1 MVKTNQYICE
11 LLFTNDCVIIPGLG
25 GFVSNTR
32 STFLNPSQHTF
43 TPPSKK
49 VAFNSSLRTNDGL
62 LAHYI
67 SQEENISYQ
76 EANEAIS
83 LFVDDVFRKLALG
96 EQISIEEVGT
106 LSMDMEKHLQFAPE
120 TNSNF
125 LLSSFGMTSLH
136 SPAIKREEVP
146 MEVVQGD
153 KQKATT
159 PSKRKTKL
167 WKIIEL
173 VPAAAVLA
181 IMIFNPRV
189 VHTLNNN
196 LGNIISVPAPKDVYS
211 DDRPVDK
218 KENSK
223 TIEVPAENKVATEN
237 AEPVVSTDNDS
248 FNQKMIEETAKAL
261 QDAFDKDV
269 ERKTNAIL
277 AGESIETISK
287 STIKENKNIKIE
299 TVKTTKTEVKKV
311 EKVEKVEKEEKE
323 TKKEINTTNKKE
335 ESKKEKVKKYNVIGG
350 VFSIK
355 DNAYNYIDKA
365 KADGYPAAIAG
376 KNKRGYWVVSL
387 ASANS
392 ERALQSALENIHANY
407 EKNAWIYKK

>member
-1 MVKTNQYICE
+1 MVRPDQYICE

-67 SQEENISYQ
+67 SQEENITYH
-76 EANEAIS
+76 EANEVIS
-83 LFVDDVFRKLALG
+83 AYVDDVFRKLALG

-106 LSMDMEKHLQFAPE
+106 LSMDMEKHLQFEPE

-125 LLSSFGMTSLH
+125 LLSTFGMTSIH
-136 SPAIKREEVP
+136 SPAIKREEAA
-146 MEVVQGD
+146 MEVVKGENNTVT
-153 KQKATT
+153 KGPK
-159 PSKRKTKL
+159 KRTKL

-196 LGNIISVPAPKDVYS
+196 LGNIISVPVPNEIKTTDLPKEKKNDTKTVELPVENTQPEVNTTDV
-211 DDRPVDK
+211 D
-218 KENSK
+218 SK
-223 TIEVPAENKVATEN
+223 
-237 AEPVVSTDNDS
+237 NDS

-261 QDAFDKDV
+261 QDAFDKEV
-269 ERKTNAIL
+269 EEKTKAIL
-277 AGESIETISK
+277 AGESVENITSK
-287 STIKENKNIKIE
+287 EIKQVKTEVENTTIKETKVVVEKKE
-299 TVKTTKTEVKKV
+299 KSEKKEVKTTKEEKSKKV
-311 EKVEKVEKEEKE
+311 RL
-323 TKKEINTTNKKE
+323 
-335 ESKKEKVKKYNVIGG
+335 KKYNVIGG
-350 VFSIK
+350 VFSVK
-355 DNAYNYIDKA
+355 SNALNYVKQA
-365 KADGYPAAIAG
+365 QADGYQAAIAG
-376 KNKRGYWVVSL
+376 KNKKGRWVVSL

-392 ERALQSALENIHANY
+392 ESELQPTLQTIQATY

>member
-1 MVKTNQYICE
+1 MVRPDQYICE

-67 SQEENISYQ
+67 SQEENITYH
-76 EANEAIS
+76 EANEVIS
-83 LFVDDVFRKLALG
+83 DYVDNVFRKLALG
-96 EQISIEEVGT
+96 EQISIDEVGT
-106 LSMDMEKHLQFAPE
+106 LSMDMEKHLQFEPE

-125 LLSSFGMTSLH
+125 LLSSFGMTTLH

-153 KQKATT
+153 KQKVTT
-159 PSKRKTKL
+159 PGKRKTKL

-196 LGNIISVPAPKDVYS
+196 LGNIISVPAPREINV
-211 DDRPVDK
+211 DDRPEVK
-218 KENSK
+218 KEAS
-223 TIEVPAENKVATEN
+223 TTFEIPAANNQTEIT
-237 AEPVVSTDNDS
+237 PVVIEDQNDS

-261 QDAFDKDV
+261 QDAFDRDV
-269 ERKTNAIL
+269 EEKTRKIL
-277 AGESIETISK
+277 AGESSAT
-287 STIKENKNIKIE
+287 STNA
-299 TVKTTKTEVKKV
+299 V
-311 EKVEKVEKEEKE
+311 
-323 TKKEINTTNKKE
+323 KEINKVVVKPVHTEVAKPATINKTE
-335 ESKKEKVKKYNVIGG
+335 NSSSSEINSSVSLKKFHVIGG

-355 DNAYNYIDKA
+355 DNANNYIKKA
-365 KADGYPAAIAG
+365 QADGYSAVIAG

-387 ASANS
+387 VSANS
-392 ERALQSALENIHANY
+392 ETELQPLLENIQATY

>member
-67 SQEENISYQ
+67 SQEENITYH

-83 LFVDDVFRKLALG
+83 AYVDDVFRKLALG

-106 LSMDMEKHLQFAPE
+106 LSMDMEKHLQFEPE

-153 KQKATT
+153 KQKVTT
-159 PSKRKTKL
+159 PGKRKTKF

-196 LGNIISVPAPKDVYS
+196 LGNIISVPAPKEINVS
-211 DDRPVDK
+211 DRPEVK
-218 KENSK
+218 KDGSNTVEIPADNNK
-223 TIEVPAENKVATEN
+223 TEIT
-237 AEPVVSTDNDS
+237 PVVIDNQNDS

-269 ERKTNAIL
+269 EEKTRAIL
-277 AGESIETISK
+277 AGESVSEIKSEVKIKKSK
-287 STIKENKNIKIE
+287 EVST
-299 TVKTTKTEVKKV
+299 VATEV
-311 EKVEKVEKEEKE
+311 KE
-323 TKKEINTTNKKE
+323 TKKIVEVKE
-335 ESKKEKVKKYNVIGG
+335 SKEKKEKKEANTITKEVKSKKVRLKKYNVIGG
-350 VFSIK
+350 VFSVK
-355 DNAYNYIDKA
+355 SNALNYVKQA
-365 KADGYPAAIAG
+365 QADGYEAAIAG
-376 KNKRGYWVVSL
+376 KNKKGRWVVSL
-387 ASANS
+387 VSANS
-392 ERALQSALENIHANY
+392 EAELEATLENIKATY

>member
-1 MVKTNQYICE
+1 MVRPDQYICE

-67 SQEENISYQ
+67 SQEENITYH
-76 EANEAIS
+76 EANEVIS
-83 LFVDDVFRKLALG
+83 DYVDNVFRKLALG
-96 EQISIEEVGT
+96 EQISIDEVGT
-106 LSMDMEKHLQFAPE
+106 LSMDMEKHLQFEPE

-125 LLSSFGMTSLH
+125 LLSSFGMTTLH

-153 KQKATT
+153 KQKVTT
-159 PSKRKTKL
+159 PGKRKTKL

-196 LGNIISVPAPKDVYS
+196 LGNIISVPAPREINV
-211 DDRPVDK
+211 DDRPEVK
-218 KENSK
+218 KEAS
-223 TIEVPAENKVATEN
+223 TTFEIPAANN
-237 AEPVVSTDNDS
+237 QSGISPVVIEDQNDS

-261 QDAFDKDV
+261 QDAFDRDV
-269 ERKTNAIL
+269 EEKTRKIL
-277 AGESIETISK
+277 AGESTVT
-287 STIKENKNIKIE
+287 STNA
-299 TVKTTKTEVKKV
+299 V
-311 EKVEKVEKEEKE
+311 
-323 TKKEINTTNKKE
+323 KEINKVVVKPVHTEVAKPVDINKTE
-335 ESKKEKVKKYNVIGG
+335 NSSSSEINSSVTLKKYHVIGG

-355 DNAYNYIDKA
+355 DNANNYIKKA
-365 KADGYPAAIAG
+365 QADGYSAVIAG

-387 ASANS
+387 VSANS
-392 ERALQSALENIHANY
+392 ETELQPLLENIQATY

>member
-1 MVKTNQYICE
+1 MVRPDQYICE

-67 SQEENISYQ
+67 SQEENITYH
-76 EANEAIS
+76 EANEIIS
-83 LFVDDVFRKLALG
+83 AYVDDVFRKLSLG
-96 EQISIEEVGT
+96 EQISIDEVGT
-106 LSMDMEKHLQFAPE
+106 LSMDLERNLQFEPE
-120 TNSNF
+120 QNANF
-125 LLSSFGMTSLH
+125 LLSSFGMTTLH
-136 SPAIKREEVP
+136 SPAIKREETP
-146 MEVVQGD
+146 MEVVKGD
-153 KQKATT
+153 KQPGTT
-159 PSKRKTKL
+159 PGKRKTKI

-196 LGNIISVPAPKDVYS
+196 LGNIISVPAPREINV
-211 DDRPVDK
+211 DDRPEVK
-218 KENSK
+218 KDQNTTVEL
-223 TIEVPAENKVATEN
+223 PAENKSETT
-237 AEPVVSTDNDS
+237 PVVNESTNDS

-269 ERKTNAIL
+269 EEKTRAIL
-277 AGESIETISK
+277 AGETVSEKK
-287 STIKENKNIKIE
+287 SEVNIKKSKE
-299 TVKTTKTEVKKV
+299 ASTVAAEI
-311 EKVEKVEKEEKE
+311 KE
-323 TKKEINTTNKKE
+323 TKKVVEVKETKEKKE
-335 ESKKEKVKKYNVIGG
+335 ANTAKKEVKSKKVRLKKYNVIGG
-350 VFSIK
+350 VFSVK
-355 DNAYNYIDKA
+355 SNALNYVKQA
-365 KADGYPAAIAG
+365 QADGYEAAIAG
-376 KNKRGYWVVSL
+376 KNKKGRWVVSL
-387 ASANS
+387 VSANS
-392 ERALQSALENIHANY
+392 EAELQPLLENIQATY

>member
-1 MVKTNQYICE
+1 MVRPDQYICE

-67 SQEENISYQ
+67 SQEENITYH
-76 EANEAIS
+76 EANEVIS
-83 LFVDDVFRKLALG
+83 AYVDDVFRKLALG

-106 LSMDMEKHLQFAPE
+106 LSMDMEKHLQFEPE

-125 LLSSFGMTSLH
+125 LLSTFGMTSIH
-136 SPAIKREEVP
+136 SPAIKREEAA
-146 MEVVQGD
+146 MEVVKGENNTVT
-153 KQKATT
+153 KGPK
-159 PSKRKTKL
+159 KRTKL

-196 LGNIISVPAPKDVYS
+196 LGNIISVPVPNEIKTTDIPKEKKDDTKTVELPVENTQPEVNTTDV
-211 DDRPVDK
+211 D
-218 KENSK
+218 SK
-223 TIEVPAENKVATEN
+223 
-237 AEPVVSTDNDS
+237 NDS

-261 QDAFDKDV
+261 QDAFDKEV
-269 ERKTNAIL
+269 EEKTKAIL
-277 AGESIETISK
+277 AGESVENVTSKEVKKVKTEVGNTTINETKVVVEKKEK
-287 STIKENKNIKIE
+287 SEKKE
-299 TVKTTKTEVKKV
+299 VKTTKEEKSKKV
-311 EKVEKVEKEEKE
+311 RL
-323 TKKEINTTNKKE
+323 
-335 ESKKEKVKKYNVIGG
+335 KKYNVIGG
-350 VFSIK
+350 VFSVK
-355 DNAYNYIDKA
+355 SNALNYVKQA
-365 KADGYPAAIAG
+365 QADGYQAAIAG
-376 KNKRGYWVVSL
+376 KNKKGRWVVSL

-392 ERALQSALENIHANY
+392 ESELQAALQTIQATY

>member
-1 MVKTNQYICE
+1 MVRPDQYICE

-67 SQEENISYQ
+67 SQEENITYH
-76 EANEAIS
+76 EANEVIS
-83 LFVDDVFRKLALG
+83 AYVDDVFRKLALG

-106 LSMDMEKHLQFAPE
+106 LSMDMEKHLQFEPE

-125 LLSSFGMTSLH
+125 LLSTFGMTSIH
-136 SPAIKREEVP
+136 SPAIKREEAA
-146 MEVVQGD
+146 MEVVKGENNTVT
-153 KQKATT
+153 KGPK
-159 PSKRKTKL
+159 KRTKL

-196 LGNIISVPAPKDVYS
+196 LGNIISVPVPNEIKTTDLPKEKKNDTKTVEL
-211 DDRPVDK
+211 PV
-218 KENSK
+218 
-223 TIEVPAENKVATEN
+223 ENKQPEVNT
-237 AEPVVSTDNDS
+237 TDVDSKNDS

-261 QDAFDKDV
+261 QDAFDKEV
-269 ERKTNAIL
+269 EEKTKAIL
-277 AGESIETISK
+277 AGESVENVTSK
-287 STIKENKNIKIE
+287 
-299 TVKTTKTEVKKV
+299 EVKKV
-311 EKVEKVEKEEKE
+311 KTEVGNTTIKE
-323 TKKEINTTNKKE
+323 TKVVVE
-335 ESKKEKVKKYNVIGG
+335 KKEKSETKEVKTTPTEDKTGLVLKKYNVIGG

-355 DNAYNYIDKA
+355 DNAYNYVKKA

-376 KNKRGYWVVSL
+376 TNKRGHWVVSL

-392 ERALQSALENIHANY
+392 ERELQSALENIQATY
-407 EKNAWIYKK
+407 EKNAWVYKK

>member
-67 SQEENISYQ
+67 SQEENITYH

-83 LFVDDVFRKLALG
+83 AYVDDVFRKLALG

-106 LSMDMEKHLQFAPE
+106 LSMDMEKHLQFEPE

-153 KQKATT
+153 KQKVAT

-196 LGNIISVPAPKDVYS
+196 LGNIISVPAPKEINVS
-211 DDRPVDK
+211 DRPEVKNGESNTVEIPAD
-218 KENSK
+218 NNK
-223 TIEVPAENKVATEN
+223 TEITPAVIDNQ
-237 AEPVVSTDNDS
+237 NDS

-261 QDAFDKDV
+261 QDAFDRDV
-269 ERKTNAIL
+269 EEKTKAIL
-277 AGESIETISK
+277 AGESIETVSK
-287 STIKENKNIKIE
+287 VEVKESKKSKTETVKATIKETKSVVEKKEKTEIRE
-299 TVKTTKTEVKKV
+299 VKTST
-311 EKVEKVEKEEKE
+311 KEEKS
-323 TKKEINTTNKKE
+323 NK
-335 ESKKEKVKKYNVIGG
+335 VALKKYNIIGG

-355 DNAYNYIDKA
+355 DNANNYVK
-365 KADGYPAAIAG
+365 KSQADGYPAAIAG

-392 ERALQSALENIHANY
+392 EAELEATLENIKATY

>member
-1 MVKTNQYICE
+1 MVRPDQYICE

-67 SQEENISYQ
+67 SQEENITYH
-76 EANEAIS
+76 EANEVIS
-83 LFVDDVFRKLALG
+83 DYVDNVFRKLALG
-96 EQISIEEVGT
+96 EQISIDEVGT
-106 LSMDMEKHLQFAPE
+106 LSMDMEKHLQFEPE

-125 LLSSFGMTSLH
+125 LLSSFGMTTLH

-153 KQKATT
+153 KQKVTT
-159 PSKRKTKL
+159 PGKRKTKL

-196 LGNIISVPAPKDVYS
+196 LGNIISVPAPREINV
-211 DDRPVDK
+211 DDRPEVK
-218 KENSK
+218 KEAS
-223 TIEVPAENKVATEN
+223 TTFEIPAANNQTEIT
-237 AEPVVSTDNDS
+237 PVVIEDQNDS

-261 QDAFDKDV
+261 QDAFDRDV
-269 ERKTNAIL
+269 EEKTRKIL
-277 AGESIETISK
+277 AGESTVT
-287 STIKENKNIKIE
+287 STN
-299 TVKTTKTEVKKV
+299 TV
-311 EKVEKVEKEEKE
+311 
-323 TKKEINTTNKKE
+323 KEINKVVVKPVHTEVAKPATINKTE
-335 ESKKEKVKKYNVIGG
+335 NSSSSEINSSVSLKKFHVIGG

-355 DNAYNYIDKA
+355 DNANNYIKKA
-365 KADGYPAAIAG
+365 QADGYSAVIAG

-387 ASANS
+387 VSANS
-392 ERALQSALENIHANY
+392 ETELQPLLENIQATY

>member
-96 EQISIEEVGT
+96 EQIVIDEVGT
-106 LSMDMEKHLQFAPE
+106 LSMDLERHIQFEPE
-120 TNSNF
+120 INSNF
-125 LLSSFGMTSLH
+125 LLSSFGMTSIH
-136 SPAIKREEVP
+136 SPAIKRDEAN
-146 MEVVQGD
+146 MEVVKGD
-153 KQKATT
+153 TESVKKATK
-159 PSKRKTKL
+159 KRKKL

-196 LGNIISVPAPKDVYS
+196 LGNIISVPAPKEVYS
-211 DDRPVDK
+211 DDSADVK

-223 TIEVPAENKVATEN
+223 TIEIPSETTATTLN
-237 AEPVVSTDNDS
+237 TEPTVSPENDS

-269 ERKTNAIL
+269 EAKTRAIL
-277 AGESIETISK
+277 AGETV
-287 STIKENKNIKIE
+287 STITTPTNSKITSPSTTINETNTVVEKKDIPVVKE
-299 TVKTTKTEVKKV
+299 VKTTNKEVQ
-311 EKVEKVEKEEKE
+311 
-323 TKKEINTTNKKE
+323 I
-335 ESKKEKVKKYNVIGG
+335 KKYNVIGG

-355 DNAYNYIDKA
+355 DNAYNYVKKA
-365 KADGYPAAIAG
+365 QADGYPAAIAG
-376 KNKRGYWVVSL
+376 TNKRGHWVVSL

-392 ERALQSALENIHANY
+392 ERELQSALDSIKAQY
-407 EKNAWIYKK
+407 EQNAWVYKK

>member
-1 MVKTNQYICE
+1 MVRPDQYICE

-67 SQEENISYQ
+67 SQEENITYH
-76 EANEAIS
+76 EANEVIS
-83 LFVDDVFRKLALG
+83 AYVDDVFRKLTLG

-106 LSMDMEKHLQFAPE
+106 LSMDMEKHLQFEPE

-125 LLSSFGMTSLH
+125 LLSTFGMTSIH
-136 SPAIKREEVP
+136 SPAIKREEAA
-146 MEVVQGD
+146 MEVVKGENNTVT
-153 KQKATT
+153 KG
-159 PSKRKTKL
+159 SKKRTKL

-196 LGNIISVPAPKDVYS
+196 LGNIISVPVPNEIKTTDIPKEKKNDTKTVELPVENTQPEINTTDV
-211 DDRPVDK
+211 D
-218 KENSK
+218 SK
-223 TIEVPAENKVATEN
+223 
-237 AEPVVSTDNDS
+237 NDS

-261 QDAFDKDV
+261 QDAFDKEV
-269 ERKTNAIL
+269 EEKTKAIL
-277 AGESIETISK
+277 AGESVENVTSK
-287 STIKENKNIKIE
+287 EVKKIKTEVGNTTIKETKVVVEKKEKSE
-299 TVKTTKTEVKKV
+299 TKEVKTTPTEDKTDLVL
-311 EKVEKVEKEEKE
+311 
-323 TKKEINTTNKKE
+323 
-335 ESKKEKVKKYNVIGG
+335 KKYNVIGG

-355 DNAYNYIDKA
+355 DNAYNYVKKA

-376 KNKRGYWVVSL
+376 TNKRGHWVVSL

-392 ERALQSALENIHANY
+392 ERELQSALENIQATY
-407 EKNAWIYKK
+407 EKNAWVYKK

>member
-1 MVKTNQYICE
+1 MVRPDQYICE

-67 SQEENISYQ
+67 SQEENITYH
-76 EANEAIS
+76 EANEVIS
-83 LFVDDVFRKLALG
+83 DYVDNVFRKLALG
-96 EQISIEEVGT
+96 EQISIDEVGT
-106 LSMDMEKHLQFAPE
+106 LSMDMEKHLQFEPE

-125 LLSSFGMTSLH
+125 LLSSFGMTTLH

-153 KQKATT
+153 KQKVTT
-159 PSKRKTKL
+159 PGKRKTKL

-181 IMIFNPRV
+181 IMIFNPRI

-196 LGNIISVPAPKDVYS
+196 LGNIISVPAPREINV
-211 DDRPVDK
+211 DDRPEVK
-218 KENSK
+218 KEAS
-223 TIEVPAENKVATEN
+223 TTFEIPAANN
-237 AEPVVSTDNDS
+237 QSGISPVVIEDQNDS

-261 QDAFDKDV
+261 QDAFDRDV
-269 ERKTNAIL
+269 EEKTRKIL
-277 AGESIETISK
+277 AGESTVT
-287 STIKENKNIKIE
+287 STNA
-299 TVKTTKTEVKKV
+299 V
-311 EKVEKVEKEEKE
+311 
-323 TKKEINTTNKKE
+323 KEINKVVVKPVHTEVAKPVDINKTE
-335 ESKKEKVKKYNVIGG
+335 NSSSSEINSSVTLKKYHVIGG

-355 DNAYNYIDKA
+355 DNANNYIKKA
-365 KADGYPAAIAG
+365 QADGYSAVIAG

-387 ASANS
+387 VSANS
-392 ERALQSALENIHANY
+392 ETELQPLLENIQATY

>member
-32 STFLNPSQHTF
+32 SAFLNPSQHTF

-67 SQEENISYQ
+67 SQEENISYN
-76 EANEAIS
+76 EANELIS
-83 LFVDDVFRKLALG
+83 AYVDDVFRKLALG
-96 EQISIEEVGT
+96 EQIEIDEVGT
-106 LSMDMEKHLQFAPE
+106 LSMDLERHIQFEPE
-120 TNSNF
+120 INSNF
-125 LLSSFGMTSLH
+125 LLSSFGMTSIH
-136 SPAIKREEVP
+136 SPAIKREEAT
-146 MEVVQGD
+146 MEVVNGD

-159 PSKRKTKL
+159 PGKRKTKI

-196 LGNIISVPAPKDVYS
+196 LGNIISVPAPKEINVE
-211 DDRPVDK
+211 DRPEVK
-218 KENSK
+218 KDE
-223 TIEVPAENKVATEN
+223 TTTVEIPAENKATIDN
-237 AEPVVSTDNDS
+237 AEPVVTFDNDS

-269 ERKTNAIL
+269 EEKTRAIL
-277 AGESIETISK
+277 AGESVSK
-287 STIKENKNIKIE
+287 ITTPSNNLKIAPAN
-299 TVKTTKTEVKKV
+299 TSV
-311 EKVEKVEKEEKE
+311 KE
-323 TKKEINTTNKKE
+323 TKAIVEKKDNLVVKEVKTSNKVDNNKE
-335 ESKKEKVKKYNVIGG
+335 VQLKKFNVIGG

-355 DNAYNYIDKA
+355 DNANNYIKKA
-365 KADGYPAAIAG
+365 QADGYPAAIAG

-392 ERALQSALENIHANY
+392 ESELQAALENIHANY

>member
-1 MVKTNQYICE
+1 MVRPDQYICE

-67 SQEENISYQ
+67 SQEENITYH
-76 EANEAIS
+76 EANEVIS
-83 LFVDDVFRKLALG
+83 DYVDNVFRKLALG
-96 EQISIEEVGT
+96 EQISIDEVGT
-106 LSMDMEKHLQFAPE
+106 LSMDMEKHLQFEPE

-125 LLSSFGMTSLH
+125 LLSSFGMTTLH

-153 KQKATT
+153 KQKVTT
-159 PSKRKTKL
+159 PGKRKSKL

-196 LGNIISVPAPKDVYS
+196 LGNIISVPAPKEINV
-211 DDRPVDK
+211 DDRPEVK
-218 KENSK
+218 KEASTTFEIPSAN
-223 TIEVPAENKVATEN
+223 NQTEIT
-237 AEPVVSTDNDS
+237 PVVIEDQNDS

-261 QDAFDKDV
+261 QDAFDRDV
-269 ERKTNAIL
+269 EEKTRKILSGESSATSTNA
-277 AGESIETISK
+277 
-287 STIKENKNIKIE
+287 
-299 TVKTTKTEVKKV
+299 V
-311 EKVEKVEKEEKE
+311 
-323 TKKEINTTNKKE
+323 KEINKVVVKPVHTEVAKPATINKTE
-335 ESKKEKVKKYNVIGG
+335 NSSSSEINSSVSLKKFHVIGG

-355 DNAYNYIDKA
+355 DNANNYIKKA
-365 KADGYPAAIAG
+365 QADGYSAVIAG

-387 ASANS
+387 VSANS
-392 ERALQSALENIHANY
+392 ENELQPLLENIQATY

>member
-1 MVKTNQYICE
+1 MVRPDQYICE

-67 SQEENISYQ
+67 SQEENITYH
-76 EANEAIS
+76 EANEVIS
-83 LFVDDVFRKLALG
+83 AYVDDVFRKLALG

-106 LSMDMEKHLQFAPE
+106 LSMDMEKHLQFEPE
-120 TNSNF
+120 TSSNF
-125 LLSSFGMTSLH
+125 LLSTFGMTSIH
-136 SPAIKREEVP
+136 SPAIKREEAA
-146 MEVVQGD
+146 MEVVKGENNTVT
-153 KQKATT
+153 KGPK
-159 PSKRKTKL
+159 KRTKL

-196 LGNIISVPAPKDVYS
+196 LGNIISVPVPNEIKTTDLPKEKKDDTKTVELPVENTQPEINTTDV
-211 DDRPVDK
+211 D
-218 KENSK
+218 SK
-223 TIEVPAENKVATEN
+223 
-237 AEPVVSTDNDS
+237 NDS

-261 QDAFDKDV
+261 QDAFDKEV
-269 ERKTNAIL
+269 EEKTKAIL
-277 AGESIETISK
+277 AGESVENVTSK
-287 STIKENKNIKIE
+287 
-299 TVKTTKTEVKKV
+299 EVKKV
-311 EKVEKVEKEEKE
+311 KNEVGNTTIKETKVVVEKKEKSETKEVNTTKEEK
-323 TKKEINTTNKKE
+323 
-335 ESKKEKVKKYNVIGG
+335 SKKVRLKKYNVIGG
-350 VFSIK
+350 VFSVK
-355 DNAYNYIDKA
+355 SNALNYVKQA
-365 KADGYPAAIAG
+365 QADGYQAAIAG
-376 KNKRGYWVVSL
+376 KNKKGRWVVSL
-387 ASANS
+387 VSANS
-392 ERALQSALENIHANY
+392 EAELQAALQTIQATY

>member
-1 MVKTNQYICE
+1 MVRPDQYICE

-67 SQEENISYQ
+67 SQEENITYH
-76 EANEAIS
+76 EANEVIS
-83 LFVDDVFRKLALG
+83 AYVDDVFRKLALG
-96 EQISIEEVGT
+96 EQISIDEVGT
-106 LSMDMEKHLQFAPE
+106 LSMDLERNLQFEPE
-120 TNSNF
+120 QNANF

-136 SPAIKREEVP
+136 SPAIKREDTP
-146 MEVVQGD
+146 MEVVKGD
-153 KQKATT
+153 KQPGRT
-159 PSKRKTKL
+159 PVKRKTKL

-196 LGNIISVPAPKDVYS
+196 LGNIISVPAPKEIN
-211 DDRPVDK
+211 VDERTEIK
-218 KENSK
+218 KDEK
-223 TIEVPAENKVATEN
+223 TTIEIPSENNIETTT
-237 AEPVVSTDNDS
+237 VVNESNNDS

-261 QDAFDKDV
+261 QDAFDRDV
-269 ERKTNAIL
+269 EEKTRKIL
-277 AGESIETISK
+277 AGESSVATTNSVNEI
-287 STIKENKNIKIE
+287 NK
-299 TVKTTKTEVKKV
+299 VVVRPVHTEVTQPININKS
-311 EKVEKVEKEEKE
+311 ENSS
-323 TKKEINTTNKKE
+323 TSEINSSVTLKKFH
-335 ESKKEKVKKYNVIGG
+335 VIGG

-355 DNAYNYIDKA
+355 DNANNYIKKA
-365 KADGYPAAIAG
+365 QADGYPAVIAG

-392 ERALQSALENIHANY
+392 ENELQSELQNIQASY
-407 EKNAWIYKK
+407 EKNAWVYKK

>member
-1 MVKTNQYICE
+1 MVRPDQYICE

-67 SQEENISYQ
+67 SQEENITYH
-76 EANEAIS
+76 EANEVIIAY
-83 LFVDDVFRKLALG
+83 VDDVFRKLALG

-106 LSMDMEKHLQFAPE
+106 LSMDMEKHLQFEPE

-125 LLSSFGMTSLH
+125 LLTTFGMTSIH
-136 SPAIKREEVP
+136 SPAIKREEAT
-146 MEVVQGD
+146 MEVVKGD
-153 KQKATT
+153 NDTVKKG
-159 PSKRKTKL
+159 PKKRTKL

-196 LGNIISVPAPKDVYS
+196 LGNIISVPVPNEIKTNDLPKEKK
-211 DDRPVDK
+211 DDTKTVELPV
-218 KENSK
+218 EN
-223 TIEVPAENKVATEN
+223 TQPE
-237 AEPVVSTDNDS
+237 VSTTDVDSKNDS

-261 QDAFDKDV
+261 QDAFDKEV
-269 ERKTNAIL
+269 EEKTKAIL
-277 AGESIETISK
+277 AGESLETVSSK
-287 STIKENKNIKIE
+287 EVKKSKNEVVNTTIKETKAVVEKKGKEEIKE
-299 TVKTTKTEVKKV
+299 VKTTT
-311 EKVEKVEKEEKE
+311 KEEK
-323 TKKEINTTNKKE
+323 
-335 ESKKEKVKKYNVIGG
+335 SKKVRLKKYNVIGG
-350 VFSIK
+350 VFSVK
-355 DNAYNYIDKA
+355 SNAMNYVKQA
-365 KADGYPAAIAG
+365 QADGYQAAIAG
-376 KNKRGYWVVSL
+376 KNKKGRWVVSL

-392 ERALQSALENIHANY
+392 EAELQAALQTIQATY

>member
-1 MVKTNQYICE
+1 MVRPDQYICE

-67 SQEENISYQ
+67 SQEENITYH
-76 EANEAIS
+76 EANEVIS
-83 LFVDDVFRKLALG
+83 DYVDNVFRKLALG
-96 EQISIEEVGT
+96 EQISIDEVGT
-106 LSMDMEKHLQFAPE
+106 LSMDMEKHLQFEPE

-125 LLSSFGMTSLH
+125 LLSSFGMTTLH

-153 KQKATT
+153 KQKVTT
-159 PSKRKTKL
+159 PGKRKTKL

-189 VHTLNNN
+189 VHKLNNN
-196 LGNIISVPAPKDVYS
+196 LGNIISVPAPREINV
-211 DDRPVDK
+211 DDRPEVK
-218 KENSK
+218 KEAS
-223 TIEVPAENKVATEN
+223 TTFEIPAANNQTGIT
-237 AEPVVSTDNDS
+237 PVVIEDQNDS

-261 QDAFDKDV
+261 QDAFDRDV
-269 ERKTNAIL
+269 EEKTRKIL
-277 AGESIETISK
+277 AGESTVT
-287 STIKENKNIKIE
+287 STN
-299 TVKTTKTEVKKV
+299 TV
-311 EKVEKVEKEEKE
+311 
-323 TKKEINTTNKKE
+323 KEINKVVVKPVHTEVAKPVNINKTE
-335 ESKKEKVKKYNVIGG
+335 NSSSSEINSSVTLKKFHVIGG

-355 DNAYNYIDKA
+355 DNANNYIKKA
-365 KADGYPAAIAG
+365 QADGYSAVIAG

-387 ASANS
+387 VSANS
-392 ERALQSALENIHANY
+392 ETELQPLLENIQATY

>member
-1 MVKTNQYICE
+1 MVRPDQYICE

-67 SQEENISYQ
+67 SQEENITYH
-76 EANEAIS
+76 EANEVIS
-83 LFVDDVFRKLALG
+83 SYVDDVFRKLALG
-96 EQISIEEVGT
+96 EQISIDEVGT
-106 LSMDMEKHLQFAPE
+106 LSMDLERHLQFDPE
-120 TNSNF
+120 PNANF
-125 LLSSFGMTSLH
+125 LLSSFGMTTLH
-136 SPAIKREEVP
+136 SPAIKREEAQ
-146 MEVVQGD
+146 MEVVKGD
-153 KQKATT
+153 KQPAT
-159 PSKRKTKL
+159 PGKRKKKL

-181 IMIFNPRV
+181 IMIFNPKV

-196 LGNIISVPAPKDVYS
+196 LGNIISVPAPREINVE
-211 DDRPVDK
+211 DRPEIKNGANTTV
-218 KENSK
+218 EIPS
-223 TIEVPAENKVATEN
+223 ENKTETTT
-237 AEPVVSTDNDS
+237 VVNESTNDS

-269 ERKTNAIL
+269 EEKTRAIL
-277 AGESIETISK
+277 AGESINEVK
-287 STIKENKNIKIE
+287 SEIKIKKTKE
-299 TVKTTKTEVKKV
+299 EPTVATEV
-311 EKVEKVEKEEKE
+311 KE
-323 TKKEINTTNKKE
+323 TKKIVEVKETKEKKE
-335 ESKKEKVKKYNVIGG
+335 VNTISKEDKSKKVRLKKYNVIGG

-355 DNAYNYIDKA
+355 DNANNYIKKA
-365 KADGYPAAIAG
+365 QADGYPAAIAG

-392 ERALQSALENIHANY
+392 ENELQSELQNIQATY
-407 EKNAWIYKK
+407 EKNAWVYKK

>member
-1 MVKTNQYICE
+1 MVRPDQYICE

-67 SQEENISYQ
+67 SQEENITYH
-76 EANEAIS
+76 EANEVIS
-83 LFVDDVFRKLALG
+83 AYVDDVFRKLALG

-106 LSMDMEKHLQFAPE
+106 LSMDMEKHLQFEPE

-125 LLSSFGMTSLH
+125 LLSTFGMTSIH
-136 SPAIKREEVP
+136 SPAIKREEAA
-146 MEVVQGD
+146 MEVVKGENNTVT
-153 KQKATT
+153 KGPK
-159 PSKRKTKL
+159 KRTKL

-196 LGNIISVPAPKDVYS
+196 LGNIISVPVPNEIKTTDLPKEKKDDTKTVELPVENTQPEVNTTDV
-211 DDRPVDK
+211 D
-218 KENSK
+218 SK
-223 TIEVPAENKVATEN
+223 
-237 AEPVVSTDNDS
+237 NDS

-261 QDAFDKDV
+261 QDAFDKEV
-269 ERKTNAIL
+269 EEKTKAIL
-277 AGESIETISK
+277 AGESVENVTSK
-287 STIKENKNIKIE
+287 
-299 TVKTTKTEVKKV
+299 EVKKV
-311 EKVEKVEKEEKE
+311 KTEVGNTTIKETKVVVEKKEKSETKEVNTTKEEK
-323 TKKEINTTNKKE
+323 
-335 ESKKEKVKKYNVIGG
+335 SKKVRLKKYNVIGG
-350 VFSIK
+350 VFSVK
-355 DNAYNYIDKA
+355 SNALNYVKQA
-365 KADGYPAAIAG
+365 QADGYQAAIAG
-376 KNKRGYWVVSL
+376 KNKKGRWVVSL

-392 ERALQSALENIHANY
+392 ESELQASLENIKATY
-407 EKNAWIYKK
+407 EKNAWVYKK

>member
-1 MVKTNQYICE
+1 MVRPDQYICE

-67 SQEENISYQ
+67 SQEENITYH
-76 EANEAIS
+76 EANEIIS
-83 LFVDDVFRKLALG
+83 AYVDDVFRKLALG
-96 EQISIEEVGT
+96 EQISIEEVGM
-106 LSMDMEKHLQFAPE
+106 LSMDMEKHLQFEPE

-125 LLSSFGMTSLH
+125 LLSSFGMTTLH

-159 PSKRKTKL
+159 PGKRKTKF

-196 LGNIISVPAPKDVYS
+196 LGNIISVPAPREINVDE
-211 DDRPVDK
+211 RPEVK
-218 KENSK
+218 KE
-223 TIEVPAENKVATEN
+223 ATTTFEIPSVN
-237 AEPVVSTDNDS
+237 NQNGITPVVIEDQNDS

-261 QDAFDKDV
+261 QDAFDRDV
-269 ERKTNAIL
+269 EEKTRKIL
-277 AGESIETISK
+277 AGESTVT
-287 STIKENKNIKIE
+287 STNVVKENNKVV
-299 TVKTTKTEVKKV
+299 VKPVHTEVAKPININKTGNSSSSETNSAVTLKKFH
-311 EKVEKVEKEEKE
+311 
-323 TKKEINTTNKKE
+323 
-335 ESKKEKVKKYNVIGG
+335 VIGG

-355 DNAYNYIDKA
+355 DNANNYIKKA
-365 KADGYPAAIAG
+365 QADGYSAAIAG

-392 ERALQSALENIHANY
+392 EAELEATLENIQATY